1 VRLGLVV
8 PRYGEEVLGGTEHW
22 LRTLLEHLVE
32 RFGWQ
37 AEVFTTCAAS
47 AETWADAYPAGAV
60 ELNGVTVNRY
70 RSVSGRNPA
79 YLDGYDAVRANPES
93 LGDDKAMRHIE
104 LVGPVCPQAVDE
116 AAASGCDLVAVTP
129 YLYWPAVKGVARLG
143 RRVVFHG
150 AAHDEAELHLP
161 IMKRVFRAVGGF
173 SYNSYAERSL
183 VESTFQV
190 GHLPSAVIGNAVV
203 ESTGDPDLARRA
215 LGLGPDE
222 SFVVCVG
229 RVERSKGSHILA
241 EMWSTY
247 RKRHP
252 EAPRLVLI
260 GPVQEPIASTP
271 GVIVAGRRSEAE
283 KWGALAA
290 AEMLIAPSAWESF
303 SLVVVESWLAGTPVL
318 VNGRCGP
325 TVEHCRRSGGGLWF
339 DQYGDFEVA
348 VDRVLAN
355 PALRKGLAQA
365 GEEYV
370 RSTFGWDVVTDRYAE
385 LTERILRTFPAK
397 TPERRHL

>member
-47 AETWADAYPAGAV
+47 AETWADAYPPGGV

-70 RSVSGRNPA
+70 RSLSGRNPA
-79 YLDGYDAVRANPES
+79 YLHGYDALRADPES
-93 LGDDKAMRHIE
+93 VRDSEAMRHIE

-116 AAASGCDLVAVTP
+116 AAASRCDLVAVTP
-129 YLYWPAVKGVARLG
+129 YLYWPAVQGVARLG

-161 IMKRVFRAVGGF
+161 MMKRVFRAVGGF

-183 VESTFQV
+183 VESTFEV
-190 GHLPSAVIGNAVV
+190 GHLPSAVIGNAVI
-203 ESTGDPDLARRA
+203 ESEGDSDGFRRA

-222 SFVVCVG
+222 PFVVCVG
-229 RVERSKGSHILA
+229 RVERSKGSHVLA

-247 RKRHP
+247 RRRRP
-252 EAPRLVLI
+252 GAPRLVLI
-260 GPVQEPIASTP
+260 GPVQEPIATTP
-271 GVIVAGRRSEAE
+271 GVIVAGRRPEAE
-283 KWGALAA
+283 KWGALSA

-303 SLVVVESWLAGTPVL
+303 SLVVIESWLAGTPVV

-348 VDRVLAN
+348 VDRVLADA
-355 PALRKGLAQA
+355 ALRRRLAEA
-365 GEEYV
+365 GEEYA
-370 RSTFGWDVVTDRYAE
+370 RGTFGWDVVTDRYAE
-385 LTERILRTFPAK
+385 LTERIVTTFPTTILK
-397 TPERRHL
+397 RSQL